1 MTHYDGPAFYRKYRL
16 PKKNRKLNA
25 AAPIPEAA
33 PIKRT
38 YHLPSEGDAQP
49 NRIRHTE
56 IRQTRPSIQAQTQLP
71 PRETDV
77 EMRREIDVPK
87 PSKTLT
93 STNDWRTDRPFRV
106 TSVPKQLHRPVLA
119 QVHTN
124 FNHLMAT
131 FFKKQDDQVL
141 LFGTAETLSKQSITS
156 TVTTATDRLQFEHG
170 TPTPSTTEGTAGAST
185 ETKTPVTIHDWHSE
199 GADDVPVAAGHK
211 DGHDA
216 KIMGT
221 ATPESGADP
230 IVPATDSSTKKA
242 DSNELVLPA
251 DDASVPTETTAA
263 KTQPVNTVQPEITAP
278 MKENVADQETTDQDI
293 VSSHTPVNDGNQ
305 QNKSLQ
311 HVAAPAVSET
321 SFTQPVDA
329 SGTDAPRQSRQLL
342 ETDDAKKIPDVS
354 QNSAGGQP
362 LQPAGNQAVAH
373 STSDSH
379 KTFELTHS
387 SKQIGGREDPNDTA
401 TNQETATHADDAP
414 VHSDAKAILD
424 SSDTTTSGDRTQNNA
439 PVIEQLPP
447 DKTDTTLDEADEADS
462 NPVSQLPVSDTTA
475 AKNVPTVTD
484 EADGPNT
491 IDNAG
496 KPEKPAETQ
505 HGLGHSLGDILNEE
519 NAQLKDLALFQDKPD
534 VQGDT
539 DAQTRGYHFPS
550 PDLLTPPVIPDESE
564 LDEWIEHQGEVL
576 DETLAAFH
584 VDAHVVDWTIG
595 PTVTQFQVHL
605 SLGVKVNKIT
615 NLTDDLK
622 LALAAKDIRIEA
634 PIPGKSTVGIEI
646 PNPKTRPVML
656 SEVLESEAFKTS
668 KSPLTVALGV
678 DLFGKPQV
686 TDLRKMPHGLI
697 AGATGSGKSVFI
709 NSLLISLLYK
719 ATPAELRL
727 LLIDPK
733 AVELAPYDKLPH
745 LLAPV
750 ISDPQAAAAALK
762 WAVNEMD
769 DRYDRLAAAGVRNI
783 EQYNERAELT
793 EEYSLKL
800 PYIVIVIDEL
810 ADLMMMA
817 SSEVQDYI
825 VRITQKARAAGIH
838 LLIATQRPSVDIVTG
853 TIKNNIPTRVAFM
866 VSSQVDS
873 RTIIDTSGAER
884 LLGKGDMLFLGNG
897 ASQPVRLQG
906 TFVDDEVDRVTDF
919 VRTQG
924 SPHYEFD
931 PDGLLAKEQSQQN
944 EDELMPEV
952 LDYIVQEQ
960 TVSTS
965 KLQRVFSIGYNRAA
979 NMIDAL
985 ENKQY
990 ISGQNGSKPRDV
1002 FLTAKQLT
1010 EMRGPRTD

>member
-16 PKKNRKLNA
+16 PRKNRKLNA
-25 AAPIPEAA
+25 AAPAPEAT

-38 YHLPSEGDAQP
+38 YHLPSEGDAQTQ
-49 NRIRHTE
+49 RV
-56 IRQTRPSIQAQTQLP
+56 RQTQTRQNRPAAESRPQLP
-71 PRETDV
+71 PRETDA
-77 EMRREIDVPK
+77 EMRHEVEPPR
-87 PSKTLT
+87 PSAKMT

-106 TSVPKQLHRPVLA
+106 TAVPRQLHHPSLA
-119 QVHTN
+119 SPRVN
-124 FNHLMAT
+124 FTQLVT
-131 FFKKQDDQVL
+131 RFFKKQDSDVL
-141 LFGTAETLSKQSITS
+141 LLSDAN
-156 TVTTATDRLQFEHG
+156 VTE
-170 TPTPSTTEGTAGAST
+170 
-185 ETKTPVTIHDWHSE
+185 
-199 GADDVPVAAGHK
+199 
-211 DGHDA
+211 
-216 KIMGT
+216 
-221 ATPESGADP
+221 
-230 IVPATDSSTKKA
+230 
-242 DSNELVLPA
+242 
-251 DDASVPTETTAA
+251 
-263 KTQPVNTVQPEITAP
+263 
-278 MKENVADQETTDQDI
+278 
-293 VSSHTPVNDGNQ
+293 
-305 QNKSLQ
+305 
-311 HVAAPAVSET
+311 
-321 SFTQPVDA
+321 
-329 SGTDAPRQSRQLL
+329 
-342 ETDDAKKIPDVS
+342 IPD
-354 QNSAGGQP
+354 AMP
-362 LQPAGNQAVAH
+362 
-373 STSDSH
+373 
-379 KTFELTHS
+379 
-387 SKQIGGREDPNDTA
+387 
-401 TNQETATHADDAP
+401 
-414 VHSDAKAILD
+414 
-424 SSDTTTSGDRTQNNA
+424 SSDTTQESMQFVSNEAVSASASGVSDTADDNTTVLDEGAATTQASPSTVKEDGPSIHNWQSDADTTDEVSSMSETVPEAATDVQPSEVQPSISDIASVEDDHSAGQTSDAIPSSESTDDGLLVSE
-439 PVIEQLPP
+439 P
-447 DKTDTTLDEADEADS
+447 TDTSDQTTESAPSETPVEPDQPENLQEAAVSERDQDDSGLDNASDQADEQTESDESQVAADS
-462 NPVSQLPVSDTTA
+462 NVDGDVDTRTATQPEVESSVNAQTTLESPLAAHDTELSEIDVRADPSTDDPTTLISDQPDQPNIQQDRKLLDHVEESSDAAQQFDTSPVAEIPSADI
-475 AKNVPTVTD
+475 VTD
-484 EADGPNT
+484 EEPTAGHVTQTPSAPKPGATSAPATNT
-491 IDNAG
+491 PTPAP
-496 KPEKPAETQ
+496 KKPAEAQ

-534 VQGDT
+534 VQGET
-539 DAQTRGYHFPS
+539 VPLRGYQFPS
-550 PDLLTPPVIPDESE
+550 PDLLTPPVIPDESA

-656 SEVLESEAFKTS
+656 SEVLESKAFKDS

-719 ATPAELRL
+719 ATPADLRL

-793 EEYSLKL
+793 EEYSLNL

-924 SPHYEFD
+924 KPHYEFD

-979 NMIDAL
+979 NMIDTL

-1002 FLTAKQLT
+1002 FLTAKQLA